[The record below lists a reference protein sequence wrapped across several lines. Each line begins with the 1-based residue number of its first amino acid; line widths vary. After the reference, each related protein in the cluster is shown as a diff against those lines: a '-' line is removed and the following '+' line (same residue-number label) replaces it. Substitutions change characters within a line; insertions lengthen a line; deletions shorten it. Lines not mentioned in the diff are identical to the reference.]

1 MCALYLHHA
10 TQILSVCVRG
20 TKDMNSVKS
29 DEINASVMSKN
40 YSFNLIKIYCVCI
53 SLLYRTQLQLCW
65 IANKSYCIL
74 LKAIFFMRMPFSHCS
89 VVLEV
94 ERELLD
100 ILNTSICI
108 SIVVRIVTHEISTQI
123 TCSFITILSCSAISK
138 EAKATYVY

>member
-40 YSFNLIKIYCVCI
+40 YSFILIKIYCVCI

-94 ERELLD
+94 ERIARNFKHVNLYFNCCAHC
-100 ILNTSICI
+100 NTRNFHPDYMQFYYNPFMFGYIERS
-108 SIVVRIVTHEISTQI
+108 
-123 TCSFITILSCSAISK
+123 
-138 EAKATYVY
+138 